1 MAHESA
7 APPLQGRVEALVF
20 FTVFL
25 DLVGFGIV
33 MPQLP
38 FYIQLMGGSASTLG
52 ILLGSFAFTQV
63 LAMPLLGK
71 LSDRYGRRPVILL
84 SLFANALA
92 MGLFSLATYL
102 SLLPL
107 LFVSRIL
114 AGATSANIST
124 CQAALADVST
134 RETRARAMGRLGAG
148 IGLGMVLGPVMGGL
162 LAERAAW
169 LPPLLAGAL
178 ALLDTIAVMFLL
190 PETHPPEKRAA
201 AAAAAAKTGKQSRF
215 AAATSLEAL
224 AAVIALFFLVFL
236 AISAMQVALALL
248 AQARLGWGQK
258 EVGYIFTIFGGLG
271 LVIQGGLIGPLSK
284 RAGEVNLVIVGAL
297 LLAGGMLGISLA
309 WTALT
314 LVGSLV
320 LVGTGLGLLQPL
332 IASLASQVAK
342 EGRQGAI
349 LGLAQST
356 GALARTVGPVASGA
370 LFSAFG
376 PSAPFASAATA
387 GLVAASLGVLLRSMG
402 VGKRKPASAA
412 GTEQAPSGK

>member
-1 MAHESA
+1 VAQETA

-20 FTVFL
+20 ITVFL

-38 FYIQLMGGSASTLG
+38 FYIQSMGGSAGTLG
-52 ILLGSFAFTQV
+52 ILIGSFSFTQV

-71 LSDRYGRRPVILL
+71 LSDRHGRRPVILL
-84 SLFANALA
+84 SLLANAVA
-92 MGLFSLATYL
+92 MGVFSLATHL
-102 SLLPL
+102 LMLPL
-107 LFVSRIL
+107 LFASRIL

-134 RETRARAMGRLGAG
+134 KETRARAMGRLGAG

-162 LAERAAW
+162 LGERAAW
-169 LPPLLAGAL
+169 LPPLLAGVL
-178 ALLDTIAVMFLL
+178 ALLDAIAVMFLL

-201 AAAAAAKTGKQSRF
+201 AATAAAAQGGKQSRF
-215 AAATSLEAL
+215 AAATSTEAL
-224 AAVIALFFLVFL
+224 GAVVALFFLVFL
-236 AISAMQVALALL
+236 AVSAMQVALALL

-258 EVGYIFTIFGGLG
+258 EVGYIFTIFGGLSF
-271 LVIQGGLIGPLSK
+271 VIQGGLIGPLSK
-284 RAGEVNLVIVGAL
+284 RAGEVNLVILGACL
-297 LLAGGMLGISLA
+297 LSGGMLGISLA
-309 WTALT
+309 GRALT
-314 LVGSLV
+314 LVGSLMM
-320 LVGTGLGLLQPL
+320 VGTGLGLLQPL

-349 LGLAQST
+349 LGLVQSS
-356 GALARTVGPVASGA
+356 GAVARTVGPVTSGA

-376 PSAPFASAATA
+376 PSAPFASAAVA

-402 VGKRKPASAA
+402 IGKRRRAGADQAA
-412 GTEQAPSGK
+412 RQ